1 MAKPS
6 KYNRAR
12 IRSRVRRP
20 KRRGASRM
28 WAITTAAIVIVGVAL
43 VVLSYND
50 RQSAAEN
57 PPKLGDHWHAFLGFD
72 VCGKWL
78 DHTPADSKDK
88 GVGTP
93 AFESTMGIHS
103 HGDGLMHIH
112 PFSSAATGKRA
123 TVGRFLKDNEGAGWD
138 LSATSMVLWDA
149 PEHRNGGKC
158 GTGASAKPAEVQWI
172 VGHRGK
178 PWPTKPRTGNPA
190 SFRPADGDII
200 AVYFLPKGDKLEE
213 PPGAEAAL
221 KNISDVA
228 GSSSSST
235 TTGTGG
241 TPGLSTPPVSTPG
254 ASTPGASTPSVPGTA
269 TTVPTPSTSR
279 P

>member
-50 RQSAAEN
+50 RQSAAQA

-72 VCGKWL
+72 VCGNWL
-78 DHTPADSKDK
+78 HHTPADSKDK

-123 TVGRFLKDNEGAGWD
+123 TVGRFLHDNEGAGWD
-138 LSATSMVLWDA
+138 LSATSMVLWDG
-149 PEHRNGGKC
+149 PEHRNGAKC

-178 PWPTKPRTGNPA
+178 PWPTKPRTGDPA

-200 AVYFLPKGDKLEE
+200 GVYFLPKGDTLVE
-213 PPGAEAAL
+213 PPGAEEAL
-221 KNISDVA
+221 KNITDVA
-228 GSSSSST
+228 GSSTGST

-241 TPGLSTPPVSTPG
+241 TP
-254 ASTPGASTPSVPGTA
+254 ASTPGSSAPGAPTLSPSSLPRSA
-269 TTVPTPSTSR
+269 TTVPTPSTSK